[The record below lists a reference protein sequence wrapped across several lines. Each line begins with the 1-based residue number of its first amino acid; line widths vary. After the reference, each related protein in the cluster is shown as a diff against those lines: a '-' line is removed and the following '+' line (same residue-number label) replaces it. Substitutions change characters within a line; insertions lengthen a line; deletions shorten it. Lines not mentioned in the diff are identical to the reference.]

1 MSLSAAVALP
11 LRFARPKWSV
21 RVSKRTASPA
31 DKCGRIK
38 RCRNSAQRCRSG
50 RAVPAKATRRE
61 GREGRERER
70 ECVQQECK
78 QKYQSHVANHIN
90 TVQDTD
96 TTQQRT
102 HQSRCNSELV
112 SSGDPCRLTYASIAL
127 RVGRYSGKK
136 EVHIVRWELH
146 VLIQVRRIGMHSL
159 IFAPR
164 KREHRADLTHVRRC
178 RCRAW
183 SAPAEVPRTYS
194 TQAFT
199 EGVSLRCKG
208 VRAIHTKR
216 RLARTPVTL
225 RENVVDTAAA
235 ARTFTDLIS
244 RVHHRAHDRHDGWMC
259 P

>member
-1 MSLSAAVALP
+1 VFGCRKEQHRQQTNVDVLNAAETQRSDVDPDVPSLP
-11 LRFARPKWSV
+11 RPQGE
-21 RVSKRTASPA
+21 R
-31 DKCGRIK
+31 G
-38 RCRNSAQRCRSG
+38 
-50 RAVPAKATRRE
+50 E
-61 GREGRERER
+61 RERER
-70 ECVQQECK
+70 ERENVFSK
-78 QKYQSHVANHIN
+78 SASKN
-90 TVQDTD
+90 TRATSPI
-96 TTQQRT
+96 TQIQYKTQTRHSKRT

-112 SSGDPCRLTYASIAL
+112 STGDPRRLTYASIAL

-208 VRAIHTKR
+208 VRAIHTQKET
-216 RLARTPVTL
+216 RTYP
-225 RENVVDTAAA
+225 
-235 ARTFTDLIS
+235 S
-244 RVHHRAHDRHDGWMC
+244 Y
-259 P
+259 PP